1 LRRKG
6 FENKVAPRKKPA
18 ASPDAAPQS
27 EPVKQEEQDTPVVVE
42 KPVFPTPQ

>member
-6 FENKVAPRKKPA
+6 FENKVAPRKKPVE
-18 ASPDAAPQS
+18 PQADHQD
-27 EPVKQEEQDTPVVVE
+27 EPVTHDEQDTTVVVE